1 MEATCREVRVERSDR
16 PFERSTDRARNRAV
30 DRPPDRASDR
40 TPDRR
45 LNRGGDRSS
54 ERVPTNRTA
63 ETKTNRGK
71 DRSRDRLETNER
83 IVGDCVYEAR
93 ALAHRTIGI
102 KEGFDR
108 VPTLYSEGYV
118 HTETRT
124 SGHRTVE
131 LKERLNDRVPQLY
144 NDGVNEHAET
154 RTSGHRT
161 IGLKERLNDRVPQ
174 LYSEGLDAT
183 GYRSVGIKDQLVPD
197 LCSNGVSDESE
208 DDCDQA
214 GEEVC
219 VWVDDR
225 QLWVSGVLA
234 GTTCSELV
242 RALLPHQPGHAR
254 SSEADWVIT
263 ERWRSMEQPL
273 DGDATI
279 LDIWNAW
286 GDAQSEVRIINRSV
300 PECIIVH

>member
-1 MEATCREVRVERSDR
+1 MEATCREVRAERSDR

-30 DRPPDRASDR
+30 DRPPDRQHDRASDR
-40 TPDRR
+40 R
-45 LNRGGDRSS
+45 LTRGGDRSS
-54 ERVPTNRTA
+54 ERVPSNRTA
-63 ETKTNRGK
+63 ETKTHRGK
-71 DRSRDRLETNER
+71 DRSRDRLESNDR
-83 IVGDCVYEAR
+83 IGGDCAYEAR
-93 ALAHRTIGI
+93 ASAHRTIGI

-108 VPTLYSEGYV
+108 VPTLYNEG
-118 HTETRT
+118 
-124 SGHRTVE
+124 
-131 LKERLNDRVPQLY
+131 
-144 NDGVNEHAET
+144 NEHAET

-174 LYSEGLDAT
+174 LYNDGNEQHAEPRTSGHRTIGLKEQLNDRVPQLYSDGLDAT
-183 GYRSVGIKDQLVPD
+183 GHRTVGVKDQLVPD
-197 LCSNGVSDESE
+197 LYSNGASDESE
-208 DDCDQA
+208 EDDCEQA

-273 DGDATI
+273 EGNATI

-286 GDAQSEVRIINRSV
+286 GDAQSEVSIINPV
-300 PECIIVH
+300 QVDQ